1 MSELHVNADAKIIK
15 VLADQVRG
23 KRVDSNAVKE
33 ANEICQQLA
42 MGGKS
47 GMEEIAQT
55 VAYTVNDLQMG
66 ALDFVETIADSR
78 TCNYNE
84 KVAFNMP
91 TGGIKAVIQAK
102 GATTPR
108 SEVGSRQLFIE
119 TMEVSARPAINIMEL
134 RCGRINMADLIR
146 QANEQMTL
154 VKTGHIEKVLHQAV
168 QNFATPFYGSGNG
181 IDTTVLDEQIMYLRR
196 LGPVAIIGDIAAV
209 SQLVGVQGMVGAYGT
224 GTIKYSDNQVD
235 YFMDNG
241 YLGRYK
247 GCDVIAMPNAY
258 EVGKTTPVLQTNWL
272 YLMNTNLSKDLRNL
286 KVLTE
291 GSVQSFESQDIND
304 LVYEVRL
311 DQWFGAAF
319 VTNKIPTI
327 AAYNIN

>member
-1 MSELHVNADAKIIK
+1 MSELHINADAKIIK

-23 KRVDSNAVKE
+23 KRVDSADAKQ
-33 ANEICQQLA
+33 ANEICQKLS
-42 MGGKS
+42 MEGKH
-47 GMEEIAQT
+47 GMTEIAQT

-66 ALDFVETIADSR
+66 ALDFIDTIADSR

-108 SEVGSRQLFIE
+108 SEVGSRQIFVE
-119 TMEVSARPAINIMEL
+119 TLEVSARPAINIMEL
-134 RCGRINMADLIR
+134 RCGRINMPDLIR

-154 VKTGHIEKVLHQAV
+154 VKTGYIEDVLHKAV
-168 QNFATPFYGSGNG
+168 QNFSTPFFGSGNG
-181 IDTTVLDEQIMYLRR
+181 IDTAVLDNQIMYLKR
-196 LGPVAIIGDIAAV
+196 LGPVAIVGDIAAV
-209 SQLVGVQGMVGAYGT
+209 SQLIGVQGMVGANGVGT
-224 GTIKYSDNQVD
+224 VQYSDDQINTYMNQG
-235 YFMDNG
+235 F
-241 YLGRYK
+241 LGRYK

-258 EVGKTTPVLQTNWL
+258 EVGKTTPFLNPDWL
-272 YLMNTNLSKDLRNL
+272 YIMNTNLSKDLRNL
-286 KVLTE
+286 KVVTE
-291 GSVQSFESQDIND
+291 GSVQAFESQDIND

-319 VTNKIPTI
+319 VTNKLPTI
-327 AAYNIN
+327 SAYNIN

>member
-1 MSELHVNADAKIIK
+1 MSELHINADAKIIK

-23 KRVDSNAVKE
+23 KRVDSVDAKQ
-33 ANEICQQLA
+33 ANEICQKLA
-42 MGGKS
+42 MDGKR
-47 GMEEIAQT
+47 GMTEIAQT

-66 ALDFVETIADSR
+66 ALDFVETLADSR
-78 TCNYNE
+78 TCNYGE

-108 SEVGSRQLFIE
+108 SEVGSRQIFID
-119 TMEVSARPAINIMEL
+119 TLEVSARPAINIMEL
-134 RCGRINMADLIR
+134 RCGRINMPDLIR

-154 VKTGHIEKVLHQAV
+154 VKTGYIEDVLHKAV
-168 QNFATPFYGSGNG
+168 QNFSTPFFGSGNG
-181 IDTTVLDEQIMYLRR
+181 IDTAVLDNQIMYLKR
-196 LGPVAIIGDIAAV
+196 LGPVAIVGDIAAV
-209 SQLVGVQGMVGAYGT
+209 SQLIGVQGMVGANGVGT
-224 GTIKYSDNQVD
+224 VQYSDNQID
-235 YFMDNG
+235 TYMNQGF
-241 YLGRYK
+241 LGRYK

-258 EVGKTTPVLQTNWL
+258 EVGKTTPFLNPDWL
-272 YLMNTNLSKDLRNL
+272 YIMNTNLSKDLRNL

-291 GSVQSFESQDIND
+291 GPVQAFEAQDIND

-319 VTNKIPTI
+319 VTNKLPTI
-327 AAYNIN
+327 SAYNIN